1 MLRTEDGKLT
11 KAGARMVGI
20 IIVGGFITV
29 LNQLVMSPALPAVM
43 TEFGITPAVG
53 QWLTSI
59 FLLVNGLMV
68 PITAYLIAR
77 FTSRQIFTFAMIAFT
92 VGSVVAAFS
101 TGFASL
107 MLGRILQ
114 AIGAGVMLPFSTV
127 TLMLI
132 FPKERRGFALGLSG
146 IVIGLA
152 PAFGPTFAGYMVDEF
167 GWRYIFSCLAPLAA
181 VVCIIALIWLRN
193 IGERKN
199 THLDWI
205 SVGMSTIAF
214 GGLLFGFS
222 MAGNRGWLH
231 PLTYLP
237 IIVGAIMLVIF
248 ARRQLTRPEPML
260 NLRILRNPV
269 FAVSTIISGIVSA
282 GMTVGAILT
291 PIYLQSVQGIS
302 ALQSG
307 LLLMPGALIMA
318 GMSLVTGS
326 MFDRIGP
333 RMLSIIGL
341 SALTGGSLM
350 LSFLD
355 VHSSYLYVCA
365 GYSVRSLGI
374 AMANM
379 PVNTWG
385 INQLPNNLIAHGNA
399 INNTAR
405 QVAGSIG
412 MAILVTVMT
421 IVAASW
427 VSPGAEA
434 TTLGIN
440 AAFLGSA
447 GLMGAGLVIAILKVK
462 GGRDVEDR

>member
-1 MLRTEDGKLT
+1 MVRTEDGKLT
-11 KAGARMVGI
+11 KTGKRMVGI

-29 LNQLVMSPALPAVM
+29 LNQLVMSPALPTVM
-43 TEFGITPAVG
+43 VEFGITPAVG

-68 PITAYLIAR
+68 PVTAYLIAR

-92 VGSVVAAFS
+92 AGSVVAAFS
-101 TGFASL
+101 TGFSTL

-114 AIGAGVMLPFSTV
+114 AIGAGVMLPFSMV

-181 VVCIIALIWLRN
+181 VVCIIALIWLKN
-193 IGERKN
+193 IGERKT
-199 THLDWI
+199 THLDWL
-205 SVGMSTIAF
+205 SVVLSTVAF

-222 MAGNRGWLH
+222 TAGSRGWVH
-231 PLTYLP
+231 PLTFIP
-237 IIVGAIMLVIF
+237 IIVGAIVLVF
-248 ARRQLTRPEPML
+248 FVRRQLHLPEPML
-260 NLRILRNPV
+260 NLRVLKNPV
-269 FAVSTIISGIVSA
+269 FSVSTILSAIVSA
-282 GMTVGAILT
+282 SLTVGAVLT

-302 ALQSG
+302 ALSSG

-318 GMSLVTGS
+318 GMSLVSGTL
-326 MFDRIGP
+326 FDRIGP

-341 SALTGGSLM
+341 SGMTIGSLM

-355 VHSSYLYVCA
+355 VHSAYLYVCF
-365 GYSVRSLGI
+365 GYSLRSLGI
-374 AMANM
+374 AMVNM

-385 INQLPNNLIAHGNA
+385 INQLPNSLIAHGNA
-399 INNTAR
+399 INNTVR

-412 MAILVTVMT
+412 TAILVTVMT
-421 IVAASW
+421 IVSASW
-427 VSPGAEA
+427 ISPGAEA

-440 AAFLGSA
+440 AAFRGATGLMAA
-447 GLMGAGLVIAILKVK
+447 GLIIAIIKVK
-462 GGRDVEDR
+462 GGRDGEDR

>member
-1 MLRTEDGKLT
+1 MVRTEDGKLT
-11 KAGARMVGI
+11 KTGIRMVAI
-20 IIVGGFITV
+20 IIIGGFITV
-29 LNQLVMSPALPAVM
+29 LNQLVMSPALPTVM
-43 TEFGITPAVG
+43 IEFGITPAIG

-68 PITAYLIAR
+68 PVTAYLIAR

-92 VGSVVAAFS
+92 AGSIVAALS
-101 TGFASL
+101 PGFAML

-167 GWRYIFSCLAPLAA
+167 GWRYIFSCLAPLAG

-193 IGERKN
+193 IGERKK
-199 THLDWI
+199 THLDVL
-205 SVGMSTIAF
+205 SVGMSTVAF
-214 GGLLFGFS
+214 GGLLYGFS
-222 MAGNRGWLH
+222 TAGSQGWLH
-231 PLTYLP
+231 PLTLVP
-237 IIVGAIMLVIF
+237 ILVGAIVLVF
-248 ARRQLTRPEPML
+248 FVHRQLHQPEPML

-269 FAVSTIISGIVSA
+269 FSVSTIMSAIVSA
-282 GMTVGAILT
+282 GMTIGAILT
-291 PIYLQSVQGIS
+291 PIYLQNVQGIS
-302 ALQSG
+302 ALNSG

-326 MFDRIGP
+326 MFDKIGP
-333 RMLSIIGL
+333 RALSIIGL

-355 VHSSYLYVCA
+355 VHSSYLYVCV
-365 GYSVRSLGI
+365 GYSIRSLGI

-385 INQLPNNLIAHGNA
+385 INQLPNHLIAHGNA

-421 IVAASW
+421 IVAAAW

-434 TTLGIN
+434 TTRGIN
-440 AAFLGSA
+440 AAFLGAA
-447 GLMGAGLVIAILKVK
+447 GLMAAGLILAIVKVK